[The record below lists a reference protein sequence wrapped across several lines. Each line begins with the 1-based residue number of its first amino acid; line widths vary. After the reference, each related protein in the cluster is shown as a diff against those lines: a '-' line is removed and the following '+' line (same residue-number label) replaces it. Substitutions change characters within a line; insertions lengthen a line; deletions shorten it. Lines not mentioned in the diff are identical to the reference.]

1 MKIVKLLIISTV
13 FAGCF
18 SLQAS
23 SRDSKRDFKTS
34 KELRNDYPNVDDD
47 TSRDENRK
55 ILCPFHRLMERA
67 GKYDNLPAS
76 LQDQVIVKISTLVTA
91 AREFGCKITGC
102 KTIAHVASLGQNTS
116 LKDRK
121 SDFARLGKVNV
132 TRLHKAKGLAHDCG
146 LTFEKNDIEISDKRR
161 NLTLNKLKKIA
172 QANRPNGTLLLS
184 DIQKTKEEICKLENV
199 KSTIAGRFEM
209 KLIFKY
215 LGGEDRGF
223 VEYSDVERFL
233 HAKMPLTKAIEGI

>member
-1 MKIVKLLIISTV
+1 MKITKILIIATI

-23 SRDSKRDFKTS
+23 SMDSERAFKSS
-34 KELRNDYPNVDDD
+34 KELRNDYPNIDDD

-76 LQDQVIVKISTLVTA
+76 FQNQVIVKISTLVA
-91 AREFGCKITGC
+91 AAKEFGCKITGC
-102 KTIAHVASLGQNTS
+102 KTIAHFASLGQNSS

-121 SDFARLGKVNV
+121 LDFARLGRVNV
-132 TRLHKAKGLAHDCG
+132 TRLHKAKGLAHNCG
-146 LTFEKNDIEISDKRR
+146 LTFEKNGVEISNKRR
-161 NLTLNKLKKIA
+161 NLTLSKLKKMA
-172 QANRPNGTLLLS
+172 QANQPSGTLILS
-184 DIQKTKEEICKLENV
+184 DIQKIKEDICKLENV

-215 LGGEDRGF
+215 LGGDDRGF
-223 VEYSDVERFL
+223 IEYSDVERFL